1 METTNP
7 TSTARAGEDAN
18 DDDADAES
26 KAIFKVLERAK
37 DKGQEN
43 KTTLVEDL
51 DEIELEDN
59 DQDEFEQNFKHLE
72 ENGEPPKRR
81 ERVGEKGKDNDED
94 EDEVNVD
101 EDEDEN
107 GKKGSNK
114 PNITVR
120 VTKSQ

>member
-1 METTNP
+1 METANQ
-7 TSTARAGEDAN
+7 TSASKSGEDAN
-18 DDDADAES
+18 EDDADTES

-72 ENGEPPKRR
+72 ENSEPPKRR
-81 ERVGEKGKDNDED
+81 ERVNEKPKENDED
-94 EDEVNVD
+94 FDEVNVD
-101 EDEDEN
+101 EDDDES

-120 VTKSQ
+120 ITKSQ